1 MTLSRALTVPLSLT
15 AALTLASCASGSTD
29 PSATGAGD
37 AGEALS
43 VQASFYPLQ
52 YVTERVG
59 GDLVQVESLT
69 PAGAEP
75 HDLELSPA
83 AVDKLRT
90 ADAVVYLS
98 GFQPAVDDAVAQ
110 TSPEHVLDA
119 VHAGVEGEEAHSAE
133 EHGAAKE
140 AHGEEAHGDEAH
152 AEESH
157 GDEAPA
163 GEPHAEGASE
173 AAAVDDD
180 HGHDHDHGGED
191 PHFWLDPERLAA
203 VATEVAHELAEAD
216 PDNAGTYESN
226 AEQLTTELTALDEE
240 FAEGLAT
247 CERDTVVVS
256 HEAYGYLTDKYDLE
270 QVSIAGLEPDTE
282 PSPAR
287 LAEIG
292 EVVEAEGVTTVF
304 SESLVNPKVAETLAA
319 EHGIG
324 TAVLDPV
331 ENQTDENADYQQVM
345 RANLEA
351 LRTALDCA

>member
-1 MTLSRALTVPLSLT
+1 MTLSRALAVPLSLT
-15 AALTLASCASGSTD
+15 AALALSSCASGSGD
-29 PSATGAGD
+29 PSAAG
-37 AGEALS
+37 GGSSGTLS

-59 GDLVQVESLT
+59 GDLVQVDSLT

-83 AVDKLRT
+83 AVDGLRT

-110 TSPEHVLDA
+110 AAPEHALYA

-133 EHGAAKE
+133 EHGAA
-140 AHGEEAHGDEAH
+140 
-152 AEESH
+152 EESH
-157 GDEAPA
+157 GGEAHSEEAPA
-163 GEPHAEGASE
+163 G
-173 AAAVDDD
+173 DDG
-180 HGHDHDHGGED
+180 HGHGGED
-191 PHFWLDPERLAA
+191 PHFWLEPDRLAA
-203 VATEVAHELAEAD
+203 VATEVAHELAEVD
-216 PDNAGTYESN
+216 PDNAETYESN
-226 AEQLTTELTALDEE
+226 AEELATELAALDEE
-240 FAEGLAT
+240 FAAGLAT
-247 CERDTVVVS
+247 CERDTIVVS
-256 HEAYGYLTDKYDLE
+256 HDAYGYLADKYDLE
-270 QVSIAGLEPDTE
+270 QVAIAGLDPDTE

-292 EVVEAEGVTTVF
+292 KVVEAEGVTTVF

-319 EHGIG
+319 EHGIE

-331 ENQTDENADYQQVM
+331 ENQSDENADYQQVM
-345 RANLEA
+345 RNNLEA

>member
-1 MTLSRALTVPLSLT
+1 MILSRALAVPLSLT
-15 AALTLASCASGSTD
+15 AALALSSCASGSGD
-29 PSATGAGD
+29 PSTAGGGAG
-37 AGEALS
+37 ETLS

-83 AVDKLRT
+83 AVDGLRT

-110 TSPEHVLDA
+110 AAPEYALDA

-133 EHGAAKE
+133 EHEAAEASHSGE
-140 AHGEEAHGDEAH
+140 AHSEEAPV
-152 AEESH
+152 EEPV
-157 GDEAPA
+157 EEPA
-163 GEPHAEGASE
+163 G
-173 AAAVDDD
+173 DDG
-180 HGHDHDHGGED
+180 HGHDGED
-191 PHFWLDPERLAA
+191 PHFWLDPDRLAA
-203 VATEVAHELAEAD
+203 VATEVAHELAEVD
-216 PDNAGTYESN
+216 PDNAATYESN
-226 AEQLTTELTALDEE
+226 AEELTTELAALDEE
-240 FAEGLAT
+240 FTEGLAT
-247 CERDTVVVS
+247 CERDTIVVS
-256 HEAYGYLTDKYDLE
+256 HDAYGYLADKYDLE
-270 QVSIAGLEPDTE
+270 QVAIAGLDPDTE

-319 EHGIG
+319 EHGIE

-331 ENQTDENADYQQVM
+331 ENQSDESADYQQVM
-345 RANLEA
+345 RNNLEA

>member
-1 MTLSRALTVPLSLT
+1 MTLSRALAVPLSLT
-15 AALTLASCASGSTD
+15 AALALSSCASGSGD
-29 PSATGAGD
+29 PSAAG
-37 AGEALS
+37 GGSSGTLS

-83 AVDKLRT
+83 AVDGLRT

-110 TSPEHVLDA
+110 AAPEHALDA

-133 EHGAAKE
+133 EHGAA
-140 AHGEEAHGDEAH
+140 
-152 AEESH
+152 EESH
-157 GDEAPA
+157 GGEAHSEEAPA
-163 GEPHAEGASE
+163 G
-173 AAAVDDD
+173 DDG
-180 HGHDHDHGGED
+180 HGHGGED
-191 PHFWLDPERLAA
+191 PHFWLDPDRLAA
-203 VATEVAHELAEAD
+203 VATEVAHELAEVD
-216 PDNAGTYESN
+216 PDNAAAYESN
-226 AEQLTTELTALDEE
+226 AEQLTTELAALDEE
-240 FAEGLAT
+240 FTEGLAT
-247 CERDTVVVS
+247 CERKTIVVS
-256 HEAYGYLTDKYDLE
+256 HDAYGYLADKYDLE
-270 QVSIAGLEPDTE
+270 QVAIAGLDPDTE

-319 EHGIG
+319 EHGIE

-331 ENQTDENADYQQVM
+331 ENQSDENADYQQVM
-345 RANLEA
+345 RNNLEA

>member
-1 MTLSRALTVPLSLT
+1 MVSSRALIAPLSLA
-15 AALTLASCASGSTD
+15 AALALSSCAADSAD
-29 PSATGAGD
+29 PAGAGGS
-37 AGEALS
+37 GEALT

-59 GDLVQVESLT
+59 GDLVAVESLT
-69 PAGAEP
+69 PAGTEP

-83 AVDKLRT
+83 AVDGLRI

-110 TSPEHVLDA
+110 AAPEHALDA
-119 VHAGVEGEEAHSAE
+119 AHAGVEGGEAHSAE
-133 EHGAAKE
+133 EHAAADEAHSAE
-140 AHGEEAHGDEAH
+140 AHGPEGH
-152 AEESH
+152 AEE
-157 GDEAPA
+157 E
-163 GEPHAEGASE
+163 HAE
-173 AAAVDDD
+173 AAGGD
-180 HGHDHDHGGED
+180 GHDHGGED

-203 VATEVAHELAEAD
+203 VATEVSHELAEID
-216 PDNAGTYESN
+216 PDNAAAYEAN
-226 AEQLTTELTALDEE
+226 AEELTTELTALDEE
-240 FAEGLAT
+240 FTEGLAT
-247 CERDTVVVS
+247 CERNTIVVS
-256 HEAYGYLTDKYDLE
+256 HEAYGYLADKYGLE
-270 QVSIAGLEPDTE
+270 QVGIAGLDPETE

-319 EHGIG
+319 EHGIE

-331 ENQTDENADYQQVM
+331 EAQGDENADYQQVM
-345 RANLEA
+345 RGNLEA

>member
-1 MTLSRALTVPLSLT
+1 MIPSRALVAPLSLA
-15 AALTLASCASGSTD
+15 AALALSSCASDSAD
-29 PSATGAGD
+29 PSAATADGGS
-37 AGEALS
+37 GEVLT

-59 GDLVQVESLT
+59 GDLVTVESLT

-110 TSPEHVLDA
+110 TAPEHALDA
-119 VHAGVEGEEAHSAE
+119 VHAGVEGEEAHPAE
-133 EHGAAKE
+133 EHGAADESHSAE
-140 AHGEEAHGDEAH
+140 AHGEGEH
-152 AEESH
+152 AE
-157 GDEAPA
+157 AA
-163 GEPHAEGASE
+163 GEDG
-173 AAAVDDD
+173 
-180 HGHDHDHGGED
+180 HDHGGED

-203 VATEVAHELAEAD
+203 VATEVSHELAEVD
-216 PDNAGTYESN
+216 PDNAAAYESN

-240 FAEGLAT
+240 FTEGLAT
-247 CERDTVVVS
+247 CERNTIVVA
-256 HEAYGYLTDKYDLE
+256 HEAYGYLADKYGLE
-270 QVSIAGLEPDTE
+270 QVGIAGLDPETE

-292 EVVEAEGVTTVF
+292 KIVEAEGVTTVF

-319 EHGIG
+319 EHGVE

-331 ENQTDENADYQQVM
+331 EAQADENADYQQVM
-345 RANLEA
+345 RNNLEA

>member
-1 MTLSRALTVPLSLT
+1 MTLSRALAVPLSLT
-15 AALTLASCASGSTD
+15 AALALSSCASGSGD
-29 PSATGAGD
+29 PSAAG
-37 AGEALS
+37 GGSSGTLS

-59 GDLVQVESLT
+59 GDLVQVDSLT

-83 AVDKLRT
+83 AVDGLRT

-110 TSPEHVLDA
+110 AAPEHALDA

-133 EHGAAKE
+133 EHGAAEE
-140 AHGEEAHGDEAH
+140 AHSEEAHGDEAS
-152 AEESH
+152 AE
-157 GDEAPA
+157 
-163 GEPHAEGASE
+163 EPHAE
-173 AAAVDDD
+173 DD
-180 HGHDHDHGGED
+180 HGHDHGGED
-191 PHFWLDPERLAA
+191 PHFWLEPDRLAA
-203 VATEVAHELAEAD
+203 VATEVAHELAEVD
-216 PDNAGTYESN
+216 PDNAETYESN
-226 AEQLTTELTALDEE
+226 AEELATELAALDEE
-240 FAEGLAT
+240 FAAGLAT
-247 CERDTVVVS
+247 CERDTIVVS
-256 HEAYGYLTDKYDLE
+256 HDAYGYLADKYDLE
-270 QVSIAGLEPDTE
+270 QVAIAGLDPDTE

-292 EVVEAEGVTTVF
+292 KVVEAEGVTTVF

-319 EHGIG
+319 EHGIE

-331 ENQTDENADYQQVM
+331 ENQSDESADYQQVM
-345 RANLEA
+345 RNNLEA

>member
-1 MTLSRALTVPLSLT
+1 MTLSRALAVPLSLT
-15 AALTLASCASGSTD
+15 AALALSSCASGSGD
-29 PSATGAGD
+29 PSAATAGD
-37 AGEALS
+37 AGETLN

-83 AVDKLRT
+83 AVDGLRT

-110 TSPEHVLDA
+110 AAPEHALDA

-133 EHGAAKE
+133 EDGA
-140 AHGEEAHGDEAH
+140 

-157 GDEAPA
+157 GGEAHSEEAPA
-163 GEPHAEGASE
+163 G
-173 AAAVDDD
+173 DDG
-180 HGHDHDHGGED
+180 HGHGGED
-191 PHFWLDPERLAA
+191 PHFWLEPDRLAA
-203 VATEVAHELAEAD
+203 VATEVAHELAEVD
-216 PDNAGTYESN
+216 PDNAETYESN
-226 AEQLTTELTALDEE
+226 AEELATELAALDEE
-240 FAEGLAT
+240 FAAGLAT
-247 CERDTVVVS
+247 CERDTIVVS
-256 HEAYGYLTDKYDLE
+256 HDAYGYLADKYDLE
-270 QVSIAGLEPDTE
+270 QVAIAGLDPDTE

-292 EVVEAEGVTTVF
+292 KVVEAEGVTTVF

-319 EHGIG
+319 EHGIE

-331 ENQTDENADYQQVM
+331 ENQSDESADYQQVM
-345 RANLEA
+345 RNNLEA

>member
-15 AALTLASCASGSTD
+15 AALALSSCAAGSGD
-29 PSATGAGD
+29 PSAADGGSGGT
-37 AGEALS
+37 LS

-83 AVDKLRT
+83 AVDGLRT

-110 TSPEHVLDA
+110 AAPEHALDA
-119 VHAGVEGEEAHSAE
+119 VHAGVEGEDAHSAE
-133 EHGAAKE
+133 EHGAAEASHSGE
-140 AHGEEAHGDEAH
+140 AHSEEKP
-152 AEESH
+152 AEE
-157 GDEAPA
+157 PA
-163 GEPHAEGASE
+163 G
-173 AAAVDDD
+173 DDG
-180 HGHDHDHGGED
+180 HGHDGED
-191 PHFWLDPERLAA
+191 PHFWLDPDRLAA
-203 VATEVAHELAEAD
+203 VATEVAHELAEVD
-216 PDNAGTYESN
+216 PDNAAAYESN
-226 AEQLTTELTALDEE
+226 AEELATELAALDEE
-240 FAEGLAT
+240 FTEGLAT
-247 CERDTVVVS
+247 CERNTIVVS
-256 HEAYGYLTDKYDLE
+256 HDAYGYLADKYDLE
-270 QVSIAGLEPDTE
+270 QVAIAGLDPDTE

-319 EHGIG
+319 EHGIE

-331 ENQTDENADYQQVM
+331 ENQSDESADYQQVM
-345 RANLEA
+345 RNNLEA

>member
-1 MTLSRALTVPLSLT
+1 MTLSRVLAVPLSLT
-15 AALTLASCASGSTD
+15 AALALSSCASGSGD
-29 PSATGAGD
+29 PSAAG
-37 AGEALS
+37 GGSSGTLS

-59 GDLVQVESLT
+59 GDLVQVDSLT

-83 AVDKLRT
+83 AVDGLRT

-110 TSPEHVLDA
+110 AAPEHALDA

-133 EHGAAKE
+133 EHGAA
-140 AHGEEAHGDEAH
+140 
-152 AEESH
+152 EESH
-157 GDEAPA
+157 GGEAHSEEAPA
-163 GEPHAEGASE
+163 G
-173 AAAVDDD
+173 DDG
-180 HGHDHDHGGED
+180 HGHGGED
-191 PHFWLDPERLAA
+191 PHFWLEPDRLAA
-203 VATEVAHELAEAD
+203 VATEVAHELAEVD
-216 PDNAGTYESN
+216 PDNAETYESN
-226 AEQLTTELTALDEE
+226 AEELATELAALDEE
-240 FAEGLAT
+240 FAAGLAT
-247 CERDTVVVS
+247 CERDTIVVS
-256 HEAYGYLTDKYDLE
+256 HDAYGYLADKYDLE
-270 QVSIAGLEPDTE
+270 QVAIAGLDPDTE

-292 EVVEAEGVTTVF
+292 KVVEAEGVTTVF

-319 EHGIG
+319 EHGIE

-331 ENQTDENADYQQVM
+331 ENQSDESADYQQVM
-345 RANLEA
+345 RNNLEA

>member
-1 MTLSRALTVPLSLT
+1 MTLSRALAVPLSLT
-15 AALTLASCASGSTD
+15 AALALSSCASGSGD
-29 PSATGAGD
+29 PSAAG
-37 AGEALS
+37 GGSSGTLS

-83 AVDKLRT
+83 AVDGLRT

-110 TSPEHVLDA
+110 AAPEHALDA

-133 EHGAAKE
+133 EHGAAEE
-140 AHGEEAHGDEAH
+140 AHSEEAHGDEAS
-152 AEESH
+152 AE
-157 GDEAPA
+157 
-163 GEPHAEGASE
+163 EPHAE
-173 AAAVDDD
+173 DD
-180 HGHDHDHGGED
+180 HGHDHGGED
-191 PHFWLDPERLAA
+191 PHFWLEPDRLAA
-203 VATEVAHELAEAD
+203 VATEVAHELAEVD
-216 PDNAGTYESN
+216 PDNAETYESN
-226 AEQLTTELTALDEE
+226 AEELATELAALDEE
-240 FAEGLAT
+240 FAAGLAT
-247 CERDTVVVS
+247 CERDTIVVS
-256 HEAYGYLTDKYDLE
+256 HDAYGYLADKYDLE
-270 QVSIAGLEPDTE
+270 QVAIAGLDPDTE

-292 EVVEAEGVTTVF
+292 KVVEAEGVTTVF

-319 EHGIG
+319 EHGIE

-331 ENQTDENADYQQVM
+331 ENQSDESADYQQVM
-345 RANLEA
+345 RNNLEA

>member
-1 MTLSRALTVPLSLT
+1 MILSRALAVPLSLT
-15 AALTLASCASGSTD
+15 AALALSSCASGAGD
-29 PSATGAGD
+29 PSAATAGD
-37 AGEALS
+37 AGETLS

-83 AVDKLRT
+83 AVDGLRT

-110 TSPEHVLDA
+110 AAPEHALDA
-119 VHAGVEGEEAHSAE
+119 VHAGVEGEEAHPAE
-133 EHGAAKE
+133 EHGAAEE
-140 AHGEEAHGDEAH
+140 AHSEEAHGDEAS
-152 AEESH
+152 AE
-157 GDEAPA
+157 
-163 GEPHAEGASE
+163 EPHAE
-173 AAAVDDD
+173 DD
-180 HGHDHDHGGED
+180 HGHDHGGED

-203 VATEVAHELAEAD
+203 VATEVAHELAEVD
-216 PDNAGTYESN
+216 PDNAATYESN
-226 AEQLTTELTALDEE
+226 AEELATELAALDEE
-240 FAEGLAT
+240 FAAGLAT
-247 CERDTVVVS
+247 CERDTIVVS
-256 HEAYGYLTDKYDLE
+256 HEAYGYLADKYDLE
-270 QVSIAGLEPDTE
+270 QVAIAGLDPDTE

-319 EHGIG
+319 EHGIE

-331 ENQTDENADYQQVM
+331 ENQSDESADYQQVM
-345 RANLEA
+345 RSNLEA

>member
-1 MTLSRALTVPLSLT
+1 MTLSRALAVPLSLT
-15 AALTLASCASGSTD
+15 AALALSSCTSGSGD
-29 PSATGAGD
+29 PSTAG
-37 AGEALS
+37 GGSSGTLS

-59 GDLVQVESLT
+59 GDLVQVDSLT

-83 AVDKLRT
+83 AVDGLRT

-110 TSPEHVLDA
+110 AAPEHALDA

-133 EHGAAKE
+133 EHGAAE
-140 AHGEEAHGDEAH
+140 ESHTEEAHGDEAS
-152 AEESH
+152 AE
-157 GDEAPA
+157 
-163 GEPHAEGASE
+163 EPHAE
-173 AAAVDDD
+173 DD
-180 HGHDHDHGGED
+180 HGHDHGGED
-191 PHFWLDPERLAA
+191 PHFWLEPDRLAA
-203 VATEVAHELAEAD
+203 VATEVAHELAEVD
-216 PDNAGTYESN
+216 PDNAAAYESN
-226 AEQLTTELTALDEE
+226 AEELATELAALDEE
-240 FAEGLAT
+240 FAAGLAT
-247 CERDTVVVS
+247 CERDTIVVS
-256 HEAYGYLTDKYDLE
+256 HDAYGYLADKYDLE
-270 QVSIAGLEPDTE
+270 QVAIAGLDPDTE

-292 EVVEAEGVTTVF
+292 KVVEAEGVTTVF

-319 EHGIG
+319 EHGIE

-331 ENQTDENADYQQVM
+331 ENQSDESADYQQVM
-345 RANLEA
+345 RNNLEA

>member
-1 MTLSRALTVPLSLT
+1 MTLSRALAVPLSLT
-15 AALTLASCASGSTD
+15 AALALSSCASGSGD
-29 PSATGAGD
+29 PSTATAGD
-37 AGEALS
+37 AGETLS

-83 AVDKLRT
+83 AVDGLRT

-110 TSPEHVLDA
+110 AAPEHALDA

-133 EHGAAKE
+133 EHEAAEASHSGE
-140 AHGEEAHGDEAH
+140 AHGEEKP
-152 AEESH
+152 AEE
-157 GDEAPA
+157 PA
-163 GEPHAEGASE
+163 G
-173 AAAVDDD
+173 DDG
-180 HGHDHDHGGED
+180 HGHEGED
-191 PHFWLDPERLAA
+191 PHFWLDPDRLAA
-203 VATEVAHELAEAD
+203 VATEVSHELAEVD
-216 PDNAGTYESN
+216 PDNAATYESN
-226 AEQLTTELTALDEE
+226 AEELATELAALDEE
-240 FAEGLAT
+240 FTEGLAT
-247 CERDTVVVS
+247 CERDTIVVS
-256 HEAYGYLTDKYDLE
+256 HDAYGYLADKYDLE
-270 QVSIAGLEPDTE
+270 QVAIAGLDPDTE

-319 EHGIG
+319 EHGIE

-331 ENQTDENADYQQVM
+331 ENQSDESADYQQVM
-345 RANLEA
+345 RNNLEA

>member
-1 MTLSRALTVPLSLT
+1 MTLSRALAVPLSLT
-15 AALTLASCASGSTD
+15 AALALSSCASGAGD
-29 PSATGAGD
+29 PSTADGGS
-37 AGEALS
+37 GEALN

-83 AVDKLRT
+83 AVDGLRT

-110 TSPEHVLDA
+110 AAPEHALDA
-119 VHAGVEGEEAHSAE
+119 VHAGVEGEDAHSAE
-133 EHGAAKE
+133 EHGAAE
-140 AHGEEAHGDEAH
+140 ESHTEEA
-152 AEESH
+152 H

-163 GEPHAEGASE
+163 GEQEAEGTAG
-173 AAAVDDD
+173 DDG
-180 HGHDHDHGGED
+180 HGHDGED
-191 PHFWLDPERLAA
+191 PHFWLDPDRLAA
-203 VATEVAHELAEAD
+203 VATEVAHELAEVD
-216 PDNAGTYESN
+216 PDNAAAYESN
-226 AEQLTTELTALDEE
+226 AEELTTELAALDEE
-240 FAEGLAT
+240 FTEGLAT
-247 CERDTVVVS
+247 CERDTIVVS
-256 HEAYGYLTDKYDLE
+256 HDAYGYLADKYDLE
-270 QVSIAGLEPDTE
+270 QVAIAGLDPDTE

-319 EHGIG
+319 EHGIE

-331 ENQTDENADYQQVM
+331 ENQSDESADYQQVM
-345 RANLEA
+345 RNNLEA

>member
-1 MTLSRALTVPLSLT
+1 MTLSRALAVPLSLT
-15 AALTLASCASGSTD
+15 AALALSSCASGSGD
-29 PSATGAGD
+29 PSAAG
-37 AGEALS
+37 GGSSGTLS

-59 GDLVQVESLT
+59 GDLVQVDSLT

-83 AVDKLRT
+83 AVDGLRT

-110 TSPEHVLDA
+110 AAPEHALDA

-133 EHGAAKE
+133 EHGAAE
-140 AHGEEAHGDEAH
+140 ESHTEEAHGDEAS
-152 AEESH
+152 AE
-157 GDEAPA
+157 
-163 GEPHAEGASE
+163 EPHAE
-173 AAAVDDD
+173 DD
-180 HGHDHDHGGED
+180 HGHDHGGED
-191 PHFWLDPERLAA
+191 PHFWLEPDRLAA
-203 VATEVAHELAEAD
+203 VATEVAHELAEVD
-216 PDNAGTYESN
+216 PDNAETYESN
-226 AEQLTTELTALDEE
+226 AEELATELAALDEE
-240 FAEGLAT
+240 FVAGLAT
-247 CERDTVVVS
+247 CERDTIVVS
-256 HEAYGYLTDKYDLE
+256 HDAYGYLADKYDLE
-270 QVSIAGLEPDTE
+270 QVAIAGLDPDTE

-292 EVVEAEGVTTVF
+292 KVVEAEGVTTVF

-319 EHGIG
+319 EHGIE

-331 ENQTDENADYQQVM
+331 ENQSDESADYQQVM
-345 RANLEA
+345 RNNLEA

>member
-1 MTLSRALTVPLSLT
+1 MTLSRALTVPLSLA
-15 AALTLASCASGSTD
+15 AALALASCASGSAD
-29 PSATGAGD
+29 PSA
-37 AGEALS
+37 AGEGSGGALS

-52 YVTERVG
+52 YVAERVG
-59 GDLVQVESLT
+59 GDLVEVESLT

-83 AVDKLRT
+83 AVDGLRT

-110 TSPEHVLDA
+110 AAPEHALDA

-133 EHGAAKE
+133 EHGSAEESHA
-140 AHGEEAHGDEAH
+140 EEAHGDAP
-152 AEESH
+152 
-157 GDEAPA
+157 PA
-163 GEPHAEGASE
+163 GEQQAEGASG
-173 AAAVDDD
+173 DDG
-180 HGHDHDHGGED
+180 HGHDGED

-203 VATEVAHELAEAD
+203 VATEVAHELAEVD
-216 PDNAGTYESN
+216 PDNAAAYESN
-226 AEQLTTELTALDEE
+226 AERLTTELAALDEE
-240 FAEGLAT
+240 FTEGLAT
-247 CERDTVVVS
+247 CERNTIVVS
-256 HEAYGYLTDKYDLE
+256 HDAYGYLADKYDLE
-270 QVSIAGLEPDTE
+270 QVSIAGLDPDTE

-319 EHGIG
+319 EHGIE

-331 ENQTDENADYQQVM
+331 EGQTDENADYQQVM
-345 RANLEA
+345 RNNLEV

>member
-1 MTLSRALTVPLSLT
+1 MVLSRALVVPLSLT
-15 AALTLASCASGSTD
+15 AALALSSCAAGSAD
-29 PSATGAGD
+29 PAATTTAGGGSD
-37 AGEALS
+37 EALT

-69 PAGAEP
+69 PAGGEP

-83 AVDKLRT
+83 AVDGLRT

-110 TSPEHVLDA
+110 AAPEHVLDA
-119 VHAGVEGEEAHSAE
+119 AHAGVEGEEAHSAE
-133 EHGAAKE
+133 EHGAAE
-140 AHGEEAHGDEAH
+140 GAH

-157 GDEAPA
+157 GEESPA
-163 GEPHAEGASE
+163 GEEHAEAAGA
-173 AAAVDDD
+173 D
-180 HGHDHDHGGED
+180 GHDHGGED

-203 VATEVAHELAEAD
+203 VATEVAHELAEVD
-216 PDNAGTYESN
+216 PDNAAAYEAN
-226 AEQLTTELTALDEE
+226 AEELSAELTALDEE

-247 CERDTVVVS
+247 CERDTIVVS
-256 HEAYGYLTDKYDLE
+256 HEAYGYLADKYDLE
-270 QVSIAGLEPDTE
+270 QVAVAGIEPDTE

-319 EHGIG
+319 EHGIE

-331 ENQTDENADYQQVM
+331 EGLVDESADYQQVM
-345 RANLEA
+345 RENLEA
-351 LRTALDCA
+351 LRTALACA

>member
-15 AALTLASCASGSTD
+15 AALALASCASGSAD
-29 PSATGAGD
+29 PSATGTGD

-83 AVDKLRT
+83 AVDTLRT

-119 VHAGVEGEEAHSAE
+119 MHAGVEGGEAHSAE
-133 EHGAAKE
+133 EHAA
-140 AHGEEAHGDEAH
+140 AEEAHSAEAS
-152 AEESH
+152 ADGS
-157 GDEAPA
+157 
-163 GEPHAEGASE
+163 HAEG
-173 AAAVDDD
+173 DHDHD
-180 HGHDHDHGGED
+180 HGHDHGGED

-203 VATEVAHELAEAD
+203 VATEVAHELAEVD

-240 FAEGLAT
+240 FADGLAT
-247 CERDTVVVS
+247 CERSTIVVS

-270 QVSIAGLEPDTE
+270 QVGIAGLDPDTE

-292 EVVEAEGVTTVF
+292 EVVETEGVTTVF

-319 EHGIG
+319 EHGIE

-331 ENQTDENADYQQVM
+331 ENQSDENADYQQVM
-345 RANLEA
+345 RDNLEA

>member
-1 MTLSRALTVPLSLT
+1 MTLSRALAVPLSLT
-15 AALTLASCASGSTD
+15 AALALSSCASGSGD
-29 PSATGAGD
+29 PSAAG
-37 AGEALS
+37 GGSSGTLS

-59 GDLVQVESLT
+59 GDLVQVDSLT

-83 AVDKLRT
+83 AVDGLRT

-110 TSPEHVLDA
+110 AAPEHALDA

-133 EHGAAKE
+133 EHGAAE
-140 AHGEEAHGDEAH
+140 ESHTEEAHGDEAS
-152 AEESH
+152 AE
-157 GDEAPA
+157 
-163 GEPHAEGASE
+163 EPHAE
-173 AAAVDDD
+173 DD
-180 HGHDHDHGGED
+180 HGHDHGGED
-191 PHFWLDPERLAA
+191 PHFWLEPDRLAA
-203 VATEVAHELAEAD
+203 VATEVAHELAEVD
-216 PDNAGTYESN
+216 PDNAETYESN
-226 AEQLTTELTALDEE
+226 AEELATELAALDEE
-240 FAEGLAT
+240 FAAGLAT
-247 CERDTVVVS
+247 CELDTIVVS
-256 HEAYGYLTDKYDLE
+256 HDAYGYLADKYDLE
-270 QVSIAGLEPDTE
+270 QVAIAGLDPDTE

-292 EVVEAEGVTTVF
+292 KVVEAEGVTTVF

-319 EHGIG
+319 EHGIE

-331 ENQTDENADYQQVM
+331 ENQSDESADYQQVM
-345 RANLEA
+345 RNNLEA

>member
-1 MTLSRALTVPLSLT
+1 MTLSRALAVPLSLT
-15 AALTLASCASGSTD
+15 AALALSSCASGSGD
-29 PSATGAGD
+29 PSAAG
-37 AGEALS
+37 GGSSGTLS

-83 AVDKLRT
+83 AVDGLRT

-110 TSPEHVLDA
+110 AAPEHALDA

-133 EHGAAKE
+133 EHGAA
-140 AHGEEAHGDEAH
+140 
-152 AEESH
+152 EESH
-157 GDEAPA
+157 GGEAHSEEAPA
-163 GEPHAEGASE
+163 G
-173 AAAVDDD
+173 DDG
-180 HGHDHDHGGED
+180 HGHGGED
-191 PHFWLDPERLAA
+191 PHFWLEPDRLAA
-203 VATEVAHELAEAD
+203 VATEVAHELAEVD
-216 PDNAGTYESN
+216 PDNAETYESN
-226 AEQLTTELTALDEE
+226 AEELATELAALDEE
-240 FAEGLAT
+240 FAAGLAT
-247 CERDTVVVS
+247 CERDTIVVS
-256 HEAYGYLTDKYDLE
+256 HDAYGYLADKYDLE
-270 QVSIAGLEPDTE
+270 QVAIAGLDPDTE

-292 EVVEAEGVTTVF
+292 KVVEAEGVTTVF

-319 EHGIG
+319 EHGIE

-331 ENQTDENADYQQVM
+331 ENQSDESADYQQVM
-345 RANLEA
+345 RNNLEA

>member
-1 MTLSRALTVPLSLT
+1 MTLSRALAVPLSLT
-15 AALTLASCASGSTD
+15 AALVLSSCASGSGD
-29 PSATGAGD
+29 PSAADGGS
-37 AGEALS
+37 GETLS

-83 AVDKLRT
+83 AVDGLRT

-110 TSPEHVLDA
+110 AAPEHALDA

-133 EHGAAKE
+133 EHGAA
-140 AHGEEAHGDEAH
+140 
-152 AEESH
+152 EESH
-157 GDEAPA
+157 SGEVHSEETTAEEPA
-163 GEPHAEGASE
+163 G
-173 AAAVDDD
+173 DDG
-180 HGHDHDHGGED
+180 HGHDGED
-191 PHFWLDPERLAA
+191 PHFWLDPDRLAA
-203 VATEVAHELAEAD
+203 VATEVSHELAEVD
-216 PDNAGTYESN
+216 PDNAATYESN
-226 AEQLTTELTALDEE
+226 AEELATELAALDEE
-240 FAEGLAT
+240 FTEGLAT
-247 CERDTVVVS
+247 CERDTIVVS
-256 HEAYGYLTDKYDLE
+256 HDAYGYLADKYDLE
-270 QVSIAGLEPDTE
+270 QVAIAGLDPDTE

-319 EHGIG
+319 EHGIE

-331 ENQTDENADYQQVM
+331 ENQSDESADYQQVM
-345 RANLEA
+345 RNNLAA

>member
-1 MTLSRALTVPLSLT
+1 MTLLRALAVPLSLT
-15 AALTLASCASGSTD
+15 AALALSSCA
-29 PSATGAGD
+29 AGAGD
-37 AGEALS
+37 PSTADGVSGETLS

-83 AVDKLRT
+83 AVDGLRT

-110 TSPEHVLDA
+110 AAPEHALDA

-133 EHGAAKE
+133 EHGAAE
-140 AHGEEAHGDEAH
+140 ESHTEEAHGDEAS
-152 AEESH
+152 AE
-157 GDEAPA
+157 
-163 GEPHAEGASE
+163 EPHAE
-173 AAAVDDD
+173 DD
-180 HGHDHDHGGED
+180 HGHDHGGED
-191 PHFWLDPERLAA
+191 PHFWLEPDRLAA
-203 VATEVAHELAEAD
+203 VATEVAHELAEVD
-216 PDNAGTYESN
+216 PDNAETYESN
-226 AEQLTTELTALDEE
+226 AEELATELAALDEE
-240 FAEGLAT
+240 FAAGLAT
-247 CERDTVVVS
+247 CERDTIVVS
-256 HEAYGYLTDKYDLE
+256 HDAYGYLADKYDLE
-270 QVSIAGLEPDTE
+270 QVAIAGLDPDTE

-292 EVVEAEGVTTVF
+292 KVVEAEGVTTVF

-319 EHGIG
+319 EHGIE

-331 ENQTDENADYQQVM
+331 ENQSDESADYQQVM
-345 RANLEA
+345 RNNLEA

>member
-1 MTLSRALTVPLSLT
+1 MTLSRALAVPLSLT
-15 AALTLASCASGSTD
+15 AALALSSCASGSGD
-29 PSATGAGD
+29 PSAAG
-37 AGEALS
+37 GGSSGTLS

-59 GDLVQVESLT
+59 GDLVQVDSLT

-83 AVDKLRT
+83 AVDGLRT

-110 TSPEHVLDA
+110 AAPEHALDA

-133 EHGAAKE
+133 EHGAAEE
-140 AHGEEAHGDEAH
+140 AHSEEAHGDEAS
-152 AEESH
+152 AE
-157 GDEAPA
+157 
-163 GEPHAEGASE
+163 EPHAE
-173 AAAVDDD
+173 DD
-180 HGHDHDHGGED
+180 HGHDHGGED
-191 PHFWLDPERLAA
+191 PHFWLEPDRLAA
-203 VATEVAHELAEAD
+203 VATEVAHELAEVD
-216 PDNAGTYESN
+216 PDNAETYESN
-226 AEQLTTELTALDEE
+226 AEELATELAALDEE
-240 FAEGLAT
+240 FVAGLAT
-247 CERDTVVVS
+247 CERDTIVVS
-256 HEAYGYLTDKYDLE
+256 HDAYGYLADKYDLE
-270 QVSIAGLEPDTE
+270 QVAIAGLDPDTE

-292 EVVEAEGVTTVF
+292 KVVEAEGVTTVF

-319 EHGIG
+319 EHGIE

-331 ENQTDENADYQQVM
+331 ENLSDENADYQQVM
-345 RANLEA
+345 RNNLEA

>member
-1 MTLSRALTVPLSLT
+1 MTLSRALAVPLSLT
-15 AALTLASCASGSTD
+15 AALALSSCASGSGD
-29 PSATGAGD
+29 PSTATAGD
-37 AGEALS
+37 AGETLS

-83 AVDKLRT
+83 AVDGLRT

-110 TSPEHVLDA
+110 AAPEHALDA

-133 EHGAAKE
+133 EHEAAEASHSGE
-140 AHGEEAHGDEAH
+140 AHGEEKP
-152 AEESH
+152 AEE
-157 GDEAPA
+157 PA
-163 GEPHAEGASE
+163 G
-173 AAAVDDD
+173 DDG
-180 HGHDHDHGGED
+180 HGHEGED
-191 PHFWLDPERLAA
+191 PHFWLDPDRLAA
-203 VATEVAHELAEAD
+203 VATEVSHELAEVD
-216 PDNAGTYESN
+216 PDNAATYESN
-226 AEQLTTELTALDEE
+226 AEELATELAALDEE
-240 FAEGLAT
+240 FTEGLAT
-247 CERDTVVVS
+247 CERDTIVVS
-256 HEAYGYLTDKYDLE
+256 HDAYGYLADKYDLE
-270 QVSIAGLEPDTE
+270 QVAIAGLDPDTE

-319 EHGIG
+319 EHGIE

-331 ENQTDENADYQQVM
+331 ENQSDESADYQQVM
-345 RANLEA
+345 RNNLEA
-351 LRTALDCA
+351 LRAALDCA

>member
-1 MTLSRALTVPLSLT
+1 MTLSRALAVPLSLT
-15 AALTLASCASGSTD
+15 AALALSSCASGAGGPSTAD
-29 PSATGAGD
+29 GGS
-37 AGEALS
+37 GESLS

-83 AVDKLRT
+83 AVDGLRT

-110 TSPEHVLDA
+110 AAPEHALDA
-119 VHAGVEGEEAHSAE
+119 MHAGVEGEEAHSAE
-133 EHGAAKE
+133 EHEAAEASHSGE
-140 AHGEEAHGDEAH
+140 AHSEEK
-152 AEESH
+152 
-157 GDEAPA
+157 PA
-163 GEPHAEGASE
+163 GEPAG
-173 AAAVDDD
+173 DDG
-180 HGHDHDHGGED
+180 HGHDGED
-191 PHFWLDPERLAA
+191 PHFWLDPDRLAA
-203 VATEVAHELAEAD
+203 VATEVSHELAEVD
-216 PDNAGTYESN
+216 PDNAATYESN
-226 AEQLTTELTALDEE
+226 AEELATELAALDEE
-240 FAEGLAT
+240 FTEGLAT
-247 CERDTVVVS
+247 CERDTIVVS
-256 HEAYGYLTDKYDLE
+256 HDAYGYLADKYDLE
-270 QVSIAGLEPDTE
+270 QVAIAGLDPDTE

-319 EHGIG
+319 EHGIE

-331 ENQTDENADYQQVM
+331 ENQSDESADYQQVM
-345 RANLEA
+345 RNNLEA

>member
-1 MTLSRALTVPLSLT
+1 MTLSRALAVPLSLT
-15 AALTLASCASGSTD
+15 AALALSSCASGSGD
-29 PSATGAGD
+29 PSAAG
-37 AGEALS
+37 GGSSGTLS

-83 AVDKLRT
+83 AVDGLRT

-110 TSPEHVLDA
+110 AAPEHALDA

-133 EHGAAKE
+133 EHGAA
-140 AHGEEAHGDEAH
+140 
-152 AEESH
+152 EESH
-157 GDEAPA
+157 GGEAHSEEAPA
-163 GEPHAEGASE
+163 G
-173 AAAVDDD
+173 DDG
-180 HGHDHDHGGED
+180 HGHGGED
-191 PHFWLDPERLAA
+191 PHFWLEPDRLAA
-203 VATEVAHELAEAD
+203 VATEVAHELAEVD
-216 PDNAGTYESN
+216 PDNAETYESN
-226 AEQLTTELTALDEE
+226 AEELATELAALDEE
-240 FAEGLAT
+240 FAAGLAT
-247 CERDTVVVS
+247 CERDTIVVS
-256 HEAYGYLTDKYDLE
+256 HDAYGYLADKYDLE
-270 QVSIAGLEPDTE
+270 QVAIAGLDPDTE

-292 EVVEAEGVTTVF
+292 KVVEAEGVTTVF

-319 EHGIG
+319 EHGIEA
-324 TAVLDPV
+324 AVLDPV
-331 ENQTDENADYQQVM
+331 ENQSDENADYQQVM
-345 RANLEA
+345 RNNLEA

>member
-1 MTLSRALTVPLSLT
+1 MTLSRALAVPLSLT
-15 AALTLASCASGSTD
+15 AALALSSCASGSGD
-29 PSATGAGD
+29 PSAAG
-37 AGEALS
+37 GGSSGTLS

-59 GDLVQVESLT
+59 GDLVQVDSLT

-83 AVDKLRT
+83 AVDGLRT

-110 TSPEHVLDA
+110 AAPEHALDA

-133 EHGAAKE
+133 EHGAAE
-140 AHGEEAHGDEAH
+140 ESHTEEAHGDEAS
-152 AEESH
+152 AE
-157 GDEAPA
+157 
-163 GEPHAEGASE
+163 EPHAE
-173 AAAVDDD
+173 DD
-180 HGHDHDHGGED
+180 HGHDHGGED
-191 PHFWLDPERLAA
+191 PHFWLEPDRLAA
-203 VATEVAHELAEAD
+203 VATEVAHELAEVD
-216 PDNAGTYESN
+216 PDNAETYESN
-226 AEQLTTELTALDEE
+226 AEELAEELAALDEE
-240 FAEGLAT
+240 FAAGLAT
-247 CERDTVVVS
+247 CERDTIVVS
-256 HEAYGYLTDKYDLE
+256 HDAYGYLADKYDLE
-270 QVSIAGLEPDTE
+270 QVAIAGLDPDTE

-292 EVVEAEGVTTVF
+292 KVVEAEGVTTVF

-319 EHGIG
+319 EHGIE

-331 ENQTDENADYQQVM
+331 ENQSDESADYQQVM
-345 RANLEA
+345 RNNLEA